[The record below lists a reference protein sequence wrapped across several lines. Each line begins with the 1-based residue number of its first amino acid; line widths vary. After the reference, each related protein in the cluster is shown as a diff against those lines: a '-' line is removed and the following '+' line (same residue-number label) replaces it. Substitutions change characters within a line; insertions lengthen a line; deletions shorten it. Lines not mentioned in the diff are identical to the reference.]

1 MILLSISC
9 LLPWRK
15 RWDSV
20 RSKRFESE
28 YTAYYHSSSVLSVF
42 IIILA
47 GKILHPA
54 VICSTTIWRLL
65 PPLQFPFTFLYCASI
80 SWDQNA
86 TRRWAWIFFA
96 FLFFFFLF
104 CAGGVCIY
112 CIILLYGFWEAWAII
127 DWNGIDWPSSYKY
140 SEFYSE
146 WVSSCLTFLAP
157 SLIATI
163 HFPTT
168 IPPPP
173 PPSPS
178 PSPLSSYHYPYHFL
192 LV

>member
-96 FLFFFFLF
+96 FLFFFFYFVPAEFVYIVLS
-104 CAGGVCIY
+104 CCTGSEKPEPLSIGMGLIDQAVIS
-112 CIILLYGFWEAWAII
+112 ILSFTVNECLHA
-127 DWNGIDWPSSYKY
+127 WPS
-140 SEFYSE
+140 
-146 WVSSCLTFLAP
+146 
-157 SLIATI
+157 
-163 HFPTT
+163 
-168 IPPPP
+168 
-173 PPSPS
+173 
-178 PSPLSSYHYPYHFL
+178 
-192 LV
+192 